1 MPPSPRPARPDANI
15 SRLPARSSARPRLD
29 GSEPPGRDHQPT
41 RAPCAGERQVRQP
54 RQPDRRQDR
63 GREGRPPCLRH
74 LDHGSDDARSGDGRR
89 HRHPRRRRRGRGRTH
104 STRGARRSQIRRR
117 VMPRQVTAFSNATVK
132 LLRSLRDKKA
142 RRSEGLFLAEGLRIL
157 TEARDS
163 GRLPEIVA
171 FSAEGARHPL
181 AAEIIAATEAAG
193 GDAVETTPDILTKM
207 SGKDNPQ
214 MLLGAYR
221 QPATSLEAID
231 RPKAPLWIVA
241 QALRDPG
248 NIGTILRTGDAA
260 GAGGLI
266 LIDDSADPF
275 SVEAVRASMG
285 ALFTQDIA
293 TARWEDFVTWLRSG
307 EGQLVGT
314 SLKATHDYLEAE
326 YRQPTFLLIG
336 NEQQGLPSDY
346 EAECDLLVKIPM
358 AGRADSLNAA
368 MAAAV
373 MAFAI
378 TASWR

>member
-1 MPPSPRPARPDANI
+1 
-15 SRLPARSSARPRLD
+15 
-29 GSEPPGRDHQPT
+29 
-41 RAPCAGERQVRQP
+41 
-54 RQPDRRQDR
+54 
-63 GREGRPPCLRH
+63 
-74 LDHGSDDARSGDGRR
+74 
-89 HRHPRRRRRGRGRTH
+89 
-104 STRGARRSQIRRR
+104 
-117 VMPRQVTAFSNATVK
+117 MPREVTAFSNSTVK

-142 RRSEGLFLAEGLRIL
+142 RRAEGLFLAEGLRIL

-171 FSAEGARHPL
+171 FSAEGAKHPL

-193 GDAVETTPDILTKM
+193 GDAVETTPDILSKM

-221 QPATSLEAID
+221 QPETSLERID
-231 RPKAPLWIVA
+231 RGKSPLWIVA

-248 NIGTILRTGDAA
+248 NIGTILRTGDAV

-266 LIDDSADPF
+266 LIDDCADPF

-285 ALFTQDIA
+285 AIFTQA
-293 TARWEDFVTWLRSG
+293 VASARWPEFVNWLRSG
-307 EGQLVGT
+307 EGKLVGT
-314 SLKATHDYLEAE
+314 SLKATQDYLEAE
-326 YRQPTFLLIG
+326 YCRPCFLLIG
-336 NEQQGLPSDY
+336 NEQQGLPADY

-368 MAAAV
+368 IAAAV

-378 TASWR
+378 KASWR